1 MINEDTMNN
10 ESTEVQDVNKY
21 VVKLENFDGPLDLLL
36 HLIKD
41 AKMDINDIKLS
52 QITEPYLE
60 YLSQIDKVDMEQA
73 SEFITVAAT
82 LIEIK
87 SKELLPKEEVV
98 LDEEDPEE
106 KLKRQV
112 KEYALFKEASEKLH
126 NIENINKFYK
136 SPDKNAD
143 KARVVLTDFVL
154 DKLLDAFVGILAKVD
169 KKTKVEEPKKIVKDR
184 FTVAEKIVQIRQT
197 MAVQERIKF
206 SDLFEEENTKS
217 DVINVFLALLELLKM
232 QIVRVVQKDIFE
244 EIEIFSNIKGDV
256 TNE

>member
-1 MINEDTMNN
+1 MIEENMEENAQEQIT
-10 ESTEVQDVNKY
+10 SNKY

-52 QITEPYLE
+52 QITEPYLQ
-60 YLSQIDKVDMEQA
+60 YLSQIDAIDMEQA

-87 SKELLPKEEVV
+87 SKELLPKEEVII
-98 LDEEDPEE
+98 DEEDPEE

-126 NIENINKFYK
+126 NIENIDKFYK
-136 SPDKNAD
+136 QPDKNAD

-154 DKLLDAFVGILAKVD
+154 EKLLDAFVGILAKVD
-169 KKTKVEEPKKIVKDR
+169 KKEKSEEPKKIVKDR

-197 MAVQERIKF
+197 MTVQDKVKF

-217 DVINVFLALLELLKM
+217 EVINVFLALLELLKM